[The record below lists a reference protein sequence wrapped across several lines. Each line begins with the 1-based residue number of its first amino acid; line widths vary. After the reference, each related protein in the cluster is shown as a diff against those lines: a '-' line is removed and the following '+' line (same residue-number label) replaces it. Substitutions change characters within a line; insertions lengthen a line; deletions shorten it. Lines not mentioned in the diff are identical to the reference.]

1 MVSRYYAILVL
12 ASIVGILS
20 LAAVITLI
28 VLWLIILSPFQ
39 DYAVVVDAGSTHS
52 TIFVYTWP
60 ADKSDGLG
68 TTSRISQVTS
78 CDVPG
83 GAVSTIDIST
93 QDGAKNY
100 FNSAMTTCVNTI
112 PSTRKNRALIFLGRS
127 FLRF

>member
-1 MVSRYYAILVL
+1 MVCRYYVILVL
-12 ASIVGILS
+12 ASVVGLLS

-28 VLWLIILSPFQ
+28 VLWTIILSPFQ

-68 TTSRISQVTS
+68 TTSRITQVTT

-83 GAVSTIDIST
+83 GAVSTVDVST
-93 QDGAKNY
+93 PDGSKNY
-100 FNSAMTTCVNTI
+100 FDSAMTTCINTI
-112 PSTRKNRALIFLGRS
+112 PTNRKYRALIFLGK
-127 FLRF
+127 